1 MVLGFVDVTLWHIFF
16 GGWAQA
22 SFRTVCSGTG
32 LIYGLFIDWVLGGNA
47 IVVGLILG
55 VVEAVL
61 GFS

>member
-1 MVLGFVDVTLWHIFF
+1 MLRYGMFSSVDGRRRLSGRF
-16 GGWAQA
+16 
-22 SFRTVCSGTG
+22 CSGTG

-55 VVEAVL
+55 MVEAVL